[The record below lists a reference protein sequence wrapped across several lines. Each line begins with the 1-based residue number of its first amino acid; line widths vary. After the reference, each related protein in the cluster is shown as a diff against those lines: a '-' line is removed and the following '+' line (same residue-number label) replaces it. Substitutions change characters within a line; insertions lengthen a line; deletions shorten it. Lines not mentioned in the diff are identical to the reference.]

1 MWEGED
7 PTRADTSSSL
17 LTKPI
22 EMANT
27 ILYPPAAHA
36 LLLFLFFLFFSG
48 RDMLFFLLVKSLS
61 DDDKRNV
68 LKSIYLIRIY
78 SFPPFYFI
86 YFCHSFFETIAGFE
100 QTSKKRN
107 VNG

>member
-61 DDDKRNV
+61 DDKRNV

-78 SFPPFYFI
+78 SFPPFNFI